1 MCDTDAECVR
11 GVSCRSG
18 VSGVSSV
25 FKKVQWVLSLFVV
38 KIQKKEK
45 EGGESSTQINKSN
58 QIKYDREPRGQFEE
72 LQAVY
77 VCLKRVTFDDRQLC
91 VIKAVIRMIQKQ

>member
-1 MCDTDAECVR
+1 M
-11 GVSCRSG
+11 SG

-58 QIKYDREPRGQFEE
+58 QIKYDDREPRGQFEE

>member
-1 MCDTDAECVR
+1 M
-11 GVSCRSG
+11 SG

-58 QIKYDREPRGQFEE
+58 QIRPRTTRS
-72 LQAVY
+72 V
-77 VCLKRVTFDDRQLC
+77 
-91 VIKAVIRMIQKQ
+91 

>member
-1 MCDTDAECVR
+1 MWQARVVEFSEFHSMFTRCEGCVM
-11 GVSCRSG
+11 SG

-58 QIKYDREPRGQFEE
+58 TTANHE
-72 LQAVY
+72 VS
-77 VCLKRVTFDDRQLC
+77 LKSFKLFTF
-91 VIKAVIRMIQKQ
+91 V